1 MTNPDRPV
9 GPLDWQNLKL
19 SIGVQILDADPPAQ
33 GVNIAGRMTIMR
45 KKGKGLWAEL
55 QQVEEMAAEDRDR
68 LQTSAGSGKA

>member
-33 GVNIAGRMTIMR
+33 GVNIAGRMTR
-45 KKGKGLWAEL
+45 KDYSLLLPSGGRRRSAH
-55 QQVEEMAAEDRDR
+55 EET
-68 LQTSAGSGKA
+68 L